1 MSFGFVGTIAE
12 PNLKNLNKT
21 EWFLKSGTQTRIKP
35 FRTGTVATLLHI
47 ICWLN
52 REFICECANCK
63 RNIVIREV
71 NCKALDNL
79 YSML

>member
-35 FRTGTVATLLHI
+35 FRTGTVATL
-47 ICWLN
+47 N